1 MLKKLKAV
9 IVGTVALCLKTVA
22 VIAFLVAI
30 TVSMILAPHFM
41 PVPNAWAEYSSGAI
55 KGLSTLTGIA
65 ENINSTNG
73 ALHAFGQLLSY
84 EDTLSSV
91 ARVEGQFSSGAAGI
105 CAAATADAQCKAT
118 SGLVHTVTLS
128 QSAAAAP
135 TAGVLTIYDNTSES
149 GTVIW
154 SGYFS
159 TAVLVPFT
167 IHLNRVATTGIYLG
181 YDATLAGI
189 KTSVS
194 FR

>member
-30 TVSMILAPHFM
+30 TVAMLLAPRFM

-55 KGLSTLTGIA
+55 KALSSLTGQP
-65 ENINSTNG
+65 ENILSSNG
-73 ALHAFGQLLSY
+73 ALYAFGQLLSY
-84 EDTLSSV
+84 EDTINSV
-91 ARVEGQFSSGAAGI
+91 GRVETQMGNATCSAV
-105 CAAATADAQCKAT
+105 TADLQCK
-118 SGLVHTVTLS
+118 SGQTFLNTVTFS
-128 QSAAAAP
+128 QTSSAAP
-135 TAGVLTIYDNTSES
+135 VAGVLTIYDSLTET

-167 IHLNRVATTGIYLG
+167 ITLNRVATTGIYVG
-181 YDATLAGI
+181 YDGTLSGI

-194 FR
+194 SR